1 MSIILF
7 SRPIHSGKTTELLQW
22 CNGQKGV
29 AGILMPDMDGV
40 RHVLDIRTNETFRI
54 QCPDPLNSTEPLT
67 TVGKFHFYT
76 HAFERANTLL
86 GVILEQQHDWIVI
99 DEAGKL
105 ELESKGFYPSLRKAV
120 ERYLDPEQRGT
131 LLITVRE
138 SLCNEVI
145 CFFGLENCKVVHQT
159 SDIRK

>member
-22 CNGQKGV
+22 CNRQNDI

-40 RHVLDIRTNETFRI
+40 RHILDIRTNESFMI
-54 QCPDPLNSTEPLT
+54 QCPDPLNSIEPLT
-67 TVGKFHFYT
+67 SVGKFHFYT
-76 HAFERANTLL
+76 HAFERANSLL
-86 GVILEQQHDWIVI
+86 SDILDQQHEWVVI

-120 ERYLDPEQRGT
+120 ELYTGTKERGT

-138 SLCNEVI
+138 SLCGEVVR
-145 CFFGLENCKVVHQT
+145 FFGLESFKVVHQT
-159 SDIRK
+159 SDIIK